1 MGRRLFY
8 THLLV
13 GLALALAVSVYFYFA
28 AEQALDSVYDDRL
41 AEATRALGLSIEQ
54 SQLLQP
60 QASTAVLEQL
70 TTATS
75 RDRLLS
81 HAVIYDSGYG
91 TLSVWAHSG
100 EGTAPAAVQLP
111 SIRDVD
117 VRERVFELD
126 GEPTR
131 TLMPL
136 SSDRLLLVSADQSEL
151 QDYLAQLRRH
161 AAVAFIFA
169 VLISAL
175 MSGVLARDA
184 RRVLKRFARRC
195 QQIAEGRFK
204 SDEASPPL
212 AEFAEFADSLE
223 TMAARLER
231 TDRERTAA
239 LEQAKSASGQLEANV
254 RERTAELD
262 RLNVLLRKE
271 IEQRCQLEAVLAEA
285 AATDPL
291 TRLLNRRGML
301 ELLEQLA
308 DRTHR
313 QRRHFCVA
321 IVDIDHFKL
330 VNDRY
335 GHAMGDRIL
344 AAVAERLRTDLKSE
358 EEAARWGGEE
368 FLLVWPELPLAEAEK
383 RAQVLRLALGN
394 GPLVEAGPKITLS
407 FGLAE
412 YSGLDPLDA
421 CLVRADRALYRAKE
435 AGRNRVMV
443 S

>member
-13 GLALALAVSVYFYFA
+13 GLALALAVSAYFYFA
-28 AEQALDSVYDDRL
+28 AEQALDSAYDDRL
-41 AEATRALGLSIEQ
+41 VEATRALGLS
-54 SQLLQP
+54 
-60 QASTAVLEQL
+60 LEQADL
-70 TTATS
+70 LEASAPSRIAEQLNTATS
-75 RDRLLS
+75 RHRLLS
-81 HAVIYDSGYG
+81 QAVIYDTGYG
-91 TLSVWAHSG
+91 GVRVWAHSG
-100 EGTAPAAVQLP
+100 VGQPPASVQLP
-111 SIRDVD
+111 AIRAEE

-126 GEPTR
+126 AEPTR

-136 SSDRLLLVSADQSEL
+136 SADRLLLVSADQTEL

-161 AAVAFIFA
+161 AAVAFILA
-169 VLISAL
+169 VLLSAL
-175 MSGVLARDA
+175 MSGLLARDA
-184 RRVLKRFARRC
+184 RRVLRRFARRC

-204 SDEASPPL
+204 SDDASPPL
-212 AEFAEFADSLE
+212 AEFAEFAESLE
-223 TMAARLER
+223 SMAGRLER
-231 TDRERTAA
+231 TDGERNAA
-239 LEQAKSASGQLEANV
+239 LAQAKSASGQLEANV

-321 IVDIDHFKL
+321 IVDIDHFKT
-330 VNDRY
+330 VNDQY

-344 AAVAERLRTDLKSE
+344 AAVADRLRTDLKPE

-368 FLLVWPELPLAEAEK
+368 FLLVWPELPLVEAEK
-383 RAQVLRLALGN
+383 RAHVLRQSLGRS
-394 GPLVEAGPKITLS
+394 PLVEDGPKITLS

-421 CLVRADRALYRAKE
+421 CLVRADRALYRAKD
-435 AGRNRVMV
+435 AGRDRVMV